1 MASTDGSGEWVFLT
15 YSLPR
20 DPSAP
25 RLALWRK
32 LRRLGV
38 AQLADGLVCL
48 PADARTREQL
58 EWAADDVIAAG
69 GTSGVWLARA
79 ATRAQD
85 REVARVMN
93 AARAEEYRALVQAAG
108 DALTVPEADRI
119 RALRR
124 LRAENARIRRRDF
137 FRPAEREQARQALS
151 ALAATVT
158 TAASSGD
165 VGVRS

>member
-1 MASTDGSGEWVFLT
+1 MTAVDGSGEWVFLT

-32 LRRLGV
+32 LRRLGA

-79 ATRAQD
+79 STRAQD
-85 REVARVMN
+85 RDVARVMN
-93 AARAEEYRALVQAAG
+93 TARAQEYAALSRAAVV
-108 DALTVPEADRI
+108 ALTLPEADRV
-119 RALRR
+119 RVLRR

-151 ALAATVT
+151 ALAATLT
-158 TAASSGD
+158 PATPSSELE
-165 VGVRS
+165 VRP

>member
-1 MASTDGSGEWVFLT
+1 MTSADGSREWVFLT

-48 PADARTREQL
+48 PADTRTREQL
-58 EWAADDVIAAG
+58 EWAADEVIAADG
-69 GTSGVWLARA
+69 AAGVWLARA
-79 ATRAQD
+79 STRAQE
-85 REVARVMN
+85 REIAQAMNTARS
-93 AARAEEYRALVQAAG
+93 EEYLNLTRSAR
-108 DALTVPEADRI
+108 DALTLTQVEQR

-137 FRPAEREQARQALS
+137 FRPAERELARQALS
-151 ALAATVT
+151 ALAAAVT
-158 TAASSGD
+158 TGTPESNLEVSS
-165 VGVRS
+165 

>member
-1 MASTDGSGEWVFLT
+1 MASTDGLGEWVLLT

-48 PADARTREQL
+48 PADARTRERL
-58 EWAADDVIAAG
+58 EWAADEVIAAG
-69 GTSGVWLARA
+69 GAAGVWLPRA

-93 AARAEEYRALVQAAG
+93 SARAEEYG
-108 DALTVPEADRI
+108 
-119 RALRR
+119 
-124 LRAENARIRRRDF
+124 
-137 FRPAEREQARQALS
+137 
-151 ALAATVT
+151 ALARAPSMRSPCVRPTVFG
-158 TAASSGD
+158 AAAAPRRERPDPTPGFLPSC
-165 VGVRS
+165 RT

>member
-38 AQLADGLVCL
+38 AQLADGLVSL

-58 EWAADDVIAAG
+58 EWAADDVVAAG
-69 GTSGVWLARA
+69 GAAGVWLARA

-93 AARAEEYRALVQAAG
+93 TARAEEYLSLTRTVR
-108 DALTVPEADRI
+108 DALSLTEVERR

-124 LRAENARIRRRDF
+124 FRAENARIRRRDF
-137 FRPAEREQARQALS
+137 FRPEEREQARQALT
-151 ALAATVT
+151 ALADTLT
-158 TAASSGD
+158 TATPPSELE
-165 VGVRS
+165 VRT